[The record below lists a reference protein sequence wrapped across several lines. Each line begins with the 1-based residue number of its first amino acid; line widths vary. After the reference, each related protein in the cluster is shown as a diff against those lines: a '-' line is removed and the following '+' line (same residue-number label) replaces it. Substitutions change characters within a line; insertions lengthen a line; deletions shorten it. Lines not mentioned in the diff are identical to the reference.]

1 MSYDEYCRLHM
12 ACLDMARQ
20 ASLPDVRARWLAMAD
35 AWLKVATD
43 LRERSYF
50 RGGNVSTGC
59 AYTDS
64 PSRGPPL
71 CAAPSFNN
79 RQLVFASN

>member
-1 MSYDEYCRLHM
+1 MLEFAL
-12 ACLDMARQ
+12 Q
-20 ASLPDVRARWLAMAD
+20 AEQFRAKAA
-35 AWLKVATD
+35 
-43 LRERSYF
+43 
-50 RGGNVSTGC
+50 VSTGC